1 MGATAVTAFVHHHVQ
16 PAGGQHWKLFQGL
29 VDEGQI
35 RIDPRRAWPQAD
47 WWQTGLGE
55 HPLHRSTIYVELP
68 GDGGRRPFLDVEI
81 AQDLSL
87 AFRGDRHDRVVLG
100 EVGRR
105 FEGPGGGAR
114 TLDEQTAGSGIR
126 TSGSA
131 MPIALRQ
138 GKVKVR
144 LLSPPS
150 PVTPDHPVAVVVNP
164 DASRSFAGRDSD
176 GPVPHG
182 PRDRGGSSGS
192 ADRRRVGVISGLLR
206 TAAGTIDLTAVAAA
220 ANKHLRSTTDTHEQ
234 PGRRRHRR
242 GLAHAW
248 TTIAMLGIMP
258 RHACS
263 ARCGARRRFGT
274 WRFRSA
280 PCLPIRQVV
289 NAQLCARSTS
299 SHLRRTPTCGY
310 VDNASALPTDPQD
323 QKTKVSVNLIA
334 ARAGRFGHSRQHNRS
349 GRDRSSYRSA
359 LEHGNGHTERNGL
372 AFRPR
377 RRAPDVDEVYNE

>member
-1 MGATAVTAFVHHHVQ
+1 MTEVCPVDLGLLAWQSAQTQKGFGLWTWSQACDEMPEVMGAAAVTALVHHYVQ

-29 VDEGQI
+29 VDEGQV

-105 FEGPGGGAR
+105 FEGPGGAR
-114 TLDEQTAGSGIR
+114 TLDEQTASSGIR

-131 MPIALRQ
+131 MSIALRQ

-150 PVTPDHPVAVVVNP
+150 PATPNHPVAVVVNP
-164 DASRSFAGRDSD
+164 DASRCFAGRASD

-182 PRDRGGSSGS
+182 PGARGGSSGS
-192 ADRRRVGVISGLLR
+192 ADRR
-206 TAAGTIDLTAVAAA
+206 
-220 ANKHLRSTTDTHEQ
+220 H
-234 PGRRRHRR
+234 
-242 GLAHAW
+242 
-248 TTIAMLGIMP
+248 
-258 RHACS
+258 
-263 ARCGARRRFGT
+263 
-274 WRFRSA
+274 
-280 PCLPIRQVV
+280 
-289 NAQLCARSTS
+289 
-299 SHLRRTPTCGY
+299 
-310 VDNASALPTDPQD
+310 
-323 QKTKVSVNLIA
+323 
-334 ARAGRFGHSRQHNRS
+334 AGRDIGPPAHSRRHNRS
-349 GRDRSSYRSA
+349 DRGRSSCK
-359 LEHGNGHTERNGL
+359 
-372 AFRPR
+372 
-377 RRAPDVDEVYNE
+377 